1 MNRKIDLKKL
11 TGSREMSLV
20 IVLVILCVFVQF
32 RNDTFLQFA
41 TIEAM
46 MKNYA
51 VMMIMALGM
60 LCVLLTGG
68 IDIAVGATLAFSG
81 MFTALLM
88 RDYPGIP
95 VIAAFLISMAVGTLL
110 GAIVGIVIAK
120 GNVPPIV
127 ATLGLTNIYRG
138 CTYLIADSQ
147 WVAAYQIP
155 EAFKAFAQSSYL
167 TGGLLN
173 NMITV
178 MIVCYVIF
186 FFVLKWTT
194 VGRRIYAVGSNAEA
208 ATVSGIKIDNVKIGV
223 YSVMGLLS
231 GLGGAL
237 WVSIYA
243 SAQGDMA
250 TGLEMDVI
258 AACVVGGVSMNGGR
272 GSVPGVFLGALIMAI
287 IGKALPLIGISQ
299 FWQNAIKGLIILI
312 AVILNVIAQRTIDKN
327 ALKRR
332 EM

>member
-46 MKNYA
+46 LKNYA

-95 VIAAFLISMAVGTLL
+95 VIVAFLISMAVGTLL
-110 GAIVGIVIAK
+110 GAIVGVVIAK

-208 ATVSGIKIDNVKIGV
+208 AMVSGIKIDNVKIGV

-312 AVILNVIAQRTIDKN
+312 AVILNVIAQRTMEKN

>member
-1 MNRKIDLKKL
+1 MKKKFDLKKL
-11 TGSREMSLV
+11 TSSREMSLV
-20 IVLVILCVFVQF
+20 IVLIVLCVFIQL
-32 RNDTFLQFA
+32 RNNTFLQLA

-46 MKNYA
+46 LKNYA

-60 LCVLLTGG
+60 MCVLLTGG

-81 MFTALLM
+81 MSSALIM
-88 RDYPGIP
+88 RDVAGVP
-95 VIAAFLISMAVGTLL
+95 VIIGFLISMVVGTLL
-110 GAIVGIVIAK
+110 GALIGVVISK
-120 GNVPPIV
+120 GKVPPIV
-127 ATLGLTNIYRG
+127 ATLGFTNIYRG
-138 CTYLIADSQ
+138 CTYLIANSQ

-155 EAFKAFAQSSYL
+155 EGFKAFAQTNTL

-178 MIVCYVIF
+178 TIICYIIF
-186 FFVLKWTT
+186 YISLKWTT
-194 VGRRIYAVGSNAEA
+194 IGRRVYAIGSNPEA
-208 ATVSGIKIDNVKIGV
+208 ATVSGIKIDNVKIAV

-237 WVSIYA
+237 WVSLYA

-258 AACVVGGVSMNGGR
+258 AACVVGGVSLSGGR
-272 GSVPGVFLGALIMAI
+272 GTVPGVFLGGLIMAI
-287 IGKALPLIGISQ
+287 IGKALPLIGVSQ
-299 FWQNAIKGLIILI
+299 FWQSAIKGLIILF
-312 AVILNVIAQRTIDKN
+312 AVILNVITQRTMDKN
-327 ALKRR
+327 ALKGR

>member
-46 MKNYA
+46 LKNYA

-110 GAIVGIVIAK
+110 GAIVGVVIAK

-208 ATVSGIKIDNVKIGV
+208 AMVSGIKIDNVKIGV

-312 AVILNVIAQRTIDKN
+312 AVILNVIAQRTMEKN

>member
-46 MKNYA
+46 LKNYA

-312 AVILNVIAQRTIDKN
+312 AVILNVIAQRTMEKN